1 MIMSDNCKHTTIC
14 AGIAAVVMAVGKV
27 ASCSMEGSCIA
38 ANIIAMTA
46 GFVKEWCDNFDFEG
60 ERNRWSWSDIKFDA
74 IGTAIG
80 AALGALMWLA

>member
-1 MIMSDNCKHTTIC
+1 
-14 AGIAAVVMAVGKV
+14 
-27 ASCSMEGSCIA
+27 
-38 ANIIAMTA
+38 MTA

-80 AALGALMWLA
+80 AAIGALMWLA